1 MIRNGIDF
9 VRRTDLDTFTPNVE
23 SIFIEIPKD
32 AFHVK
37 KNIIVGSIYRPPNT
51 DCDAFMIYMKELL
64 SKINL
69 ENKICY
75 LAGDYNLN
83 LLNAEKHM
91 QTHDF
96 IDALFMNYFVPLIN
110 KPTRIRE
117 KSATLIDNIFT
128 NNVDS
133 NSSQGILFTD
143 VSDHLPV
150 FCILDSEVNHAEPE
164 YVTKRI
170 LSEKNITSFNC
181 RLESIDWNHVIY
193 CEDPQEAYS
202 MFHKEF
208 SSAYQASFPI
218 KRIRIRYRNRKSW
231 LTPGLKDA
239 IKLKNK
245 LYFKYHKHPTKSG
258 EMKYRHYK
266 KNLNII
272 LERAE
277 KDHYNKLFE
286 SYKSDMRKSWQ
297 LISEI
302 INKKQKKE
310 TDESLSQY

>member
-32 AFHVK
+32 AFHAK

-133 NSSQGILFTD
+133 NSFQGILYTD

-150 FCILDSEVNHAEPE
+150 FCILDSEVSAEPE
-164 YVTKRI
+164 YVTKRS
-170 LSEKNITSFNC
+170 LSEKNI
-181 RLESIDWNHVIY
+181 
-193 CEDPQEAYS
+193 
-202 MFHKEF
+202 
-208 SSAYQASFPI
+208 
-218 KRIRIRYRNRKSW
+218 IRIRYRNRKSW

-245 LYFKYHKHPTKSG
+245 LYFKSHKHPPKSG
-258 EMKYRHYK
+258 EMKYKHYK

-272 LERAE
+272 LE
-277 KDHYNKLFE
+277 
-286 SYKSDMRKSWQ
+286 KS
-297 LISEI
+297 
-302 INKKQKKE
+302 
-310 TDESLSQY
+310 